1 MFYANGLLLSKILF
15 AMSGLLKLLWELHE
29 KSIKTNIT
37 YATYMFYL
45 RAGENDLDNRTIV
58 LYEGVMEKTGD
69 IPVANGVVPFMRVG
83 AGDIPGYVKRIDL
96 FGALQDQTVSC
107 LCRIVGLQV
116 NGEVC
121 AGFPSPAEEE
131 LRDVISF
138 DEYLV
143 AHPETSFLLSVTGN
157 SMAGAGIMEKDLV
170 IVERGREPKNGDI
183 ILAEVDGNW
192 TMKYF
197 RKKGKTVILEAANPE
212 YPPIVP
218 QTQMRIAGVIT
229 ALVRKYHK

>member
-1 MFYANGLLLSKILF
+1 
-15 AMSGLLKLLWELHE
+15 
-29 KSIKTNIT
+29 
-37 YATYMFYL
+37 
-45 RAGENDLDNRTIV
+45 
-58 LYEGVMEKTGD
+58 MEKTRN
-69 IPVANGVVPFMRVG
+69 IPVGK
-83 AGDIPGYVKRIDL
+83 GDAPGCFEMIEL
-96 FGALQDQTVSC
+96 FGVISGRRSVREMFDSPTEAPAHNLVTGAEYTGPKEPFYVPAP
-107 LCRIVGLQV
+107 CRVVGLMI

-143 AHPETSFLLSVTGN
+143 AHPETSFLLSVTGD
-157 SMAGAGIMEKDLV
+157 SMSGAGIMEKDLV
-170 IVERGREPKNGDI
+170 IVERGRQPKNGDI

-197 RKKGKTVILEAANPE
+197 RKKGKNITLEAANPQ

-218 QTQMRIAGVIT
+218 QTELRIAGVIT
-229 ALVRKYHK
+229 ALVRKYHE